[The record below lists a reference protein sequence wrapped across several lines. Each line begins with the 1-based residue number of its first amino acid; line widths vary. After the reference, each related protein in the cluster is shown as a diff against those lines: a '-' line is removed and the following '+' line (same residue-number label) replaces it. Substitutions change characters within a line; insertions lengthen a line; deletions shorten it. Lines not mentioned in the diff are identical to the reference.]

1 MLNFSF
7 VLQISDASKFI
18 ASKFIHHLT
27 QSQPRNML
35 NIFHFSTFQPF
46 NLSTFQPFSLSAFQP
61 LANLPI
67 TNHQSRLLNIPS
79 SQKSLPLTDSKFLIN
94 ETLQT
99 VTFIISVNHI
109 AGLFIEFPAVTK
121 VIACVFGCALF
132 LLCSRIKN
140 ALE

>member
-7 VLQISDASKFI
+7 VLQSSDASKFI

-27 QSQPRNML
+27 QSQPHNML
-35 NIFHFSTFQPF
+35 NIFHF
-46 NLSTFQPFSLSAFQP
+46 SAFQP

-99 VTFIISVNHI
+99 VTLLYRSINYIT
-109 AGLFIEFPAVTK
+109 GLFIEFSAVTE

-132 LLCSRIKN
+132 LLCS
-140 ALE
+140 

>member
-27 QSQPRNML
+27 QSQPHNML
-35 NIFHFSTFQPF
+35 NIFHF
-46 NLSTFQPFSLSAFQP
+46 SAFQP

-109 AGLFIEFPAVTK
+109 TGLFIEFSAVTK

-132 LLCSRIKN
+132 LLCS
-140 ALE
+140 